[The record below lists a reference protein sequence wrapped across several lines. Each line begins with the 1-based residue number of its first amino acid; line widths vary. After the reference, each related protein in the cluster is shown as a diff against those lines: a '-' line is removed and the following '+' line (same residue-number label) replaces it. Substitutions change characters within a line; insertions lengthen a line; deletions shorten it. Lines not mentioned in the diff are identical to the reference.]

1 MVTNLIYTEYK
12 TEKGLIPMQIENTG
26 AFIVSGVAPAAE
38 TKKRPP
44 ERTVKPARVYKAV
57 RRGSFKKFF
66 AEYAASLRDRRKRI
80 MCVAAGA
87 AVTLAGVTALGAYCT
102 VGVDYYCGGR
112 LLCTVAAA
120 DDAAGII
127 AGAIA
132 QADKLGAPEPKIET
146 APKLALKSALVDG
159 DEAVDAILEASPYL
173 CRAYAATVDGE
184 TLAAAGT
191 REEVESALAAYVEKY
206 RLNDSAAL
214 SAEVDIEEQIVR
226 KSSLLSGDELE
237 AALEKGDTLAVINTV
252 DLVEQQTLPHETE
265 EVKDESLYAGDSV
278 VETEG
283 SDGVIMLTNEQIY
296 RNGELLSSA
305 IVSSETTLEPVAEVV
320 RVGTKPRNAL
330 VDGFS
335 YPLSGRLSS
344 GFGPRW
350 GRTHRGIDL
359 AVAMDTPVKAAAAGT
374 VITAEYKPSYGNI
387 VQIDHGY
394 GIVTSYAHLDYID
407 VSVGQSVA
415 RGEVV
420 AHSGSTGNSTGPHLH
435 FEVINNGEYLNPLD
449 YLI

>member
-1 MVTNLIYTEYK
+1 M
-12 TEKGLIPMQIENTG
+12 
-26 AFIVSGVAPAAE
+26 
-38 TKKRPP
+38 
-44 ERTVKPARVYKAV
+44 
-57 RRGSFKKFF
+57 
-66 AEYAASLRDRRKRI
+66 
-80 MCVAAGA
+80 
-87 AVTLAGVTALGAYCT
+87 
-102 VGVDYYCGGR
+102 
-112 LLCTVAAA
+112 
-120 DDAAGII
+120 
-127 AGAIA
+127 
-132 QADKLGAPEPKIET
+132 
-146 APKLALKSALVDG
+146 
-159 DEAVDAILEASPYL
+159 
-173 CRAYAATVDGE
+173 
-184 TLAAAGT
+184 
-191 REEVESALAAYVEKY
+191 
-206 RLNDSAAL
+206 
-214 SAEVDIEEQIVR
+214 
-226 KSSLLSGDELE
+226 
-237 AALEKGDTLAVINTV
+237 
-252 DLVEQQTLPHETE
+252 
-265 EVKDESLYAGDSV
+265 
-278 VETEG
+278 
-283 SDGVIMLTNEQIY
+283 
-296 RNGELLSSA
+296 
-305 IVSSETTLEPVAEVV
+305 
-320 RVGTKPRNAL
+320 GTKPRNAL